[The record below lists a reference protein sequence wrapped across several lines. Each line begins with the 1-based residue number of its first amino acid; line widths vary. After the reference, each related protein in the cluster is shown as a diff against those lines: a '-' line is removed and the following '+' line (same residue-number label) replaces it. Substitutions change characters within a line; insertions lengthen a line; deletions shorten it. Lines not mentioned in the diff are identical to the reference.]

1 MPTVMKKIIH
11 LLQNH
16 FKKSISQNFG
26 EPFKAAD
33 IYSTGQ
39 RVRSTSS
46 GWAGRL
52 GRGGGILQIYDV
64 KED

>member
-1 MPTVMKKIIH
+1 MPTVRKKIIH

-39 RVRSTSS
+39 RVRGGQG
-46 GWAGRL
+46 GW
-52 GRGGGILQIYDV
+52 GGGGGGGGGEGDFANL
-64 KED
+64 